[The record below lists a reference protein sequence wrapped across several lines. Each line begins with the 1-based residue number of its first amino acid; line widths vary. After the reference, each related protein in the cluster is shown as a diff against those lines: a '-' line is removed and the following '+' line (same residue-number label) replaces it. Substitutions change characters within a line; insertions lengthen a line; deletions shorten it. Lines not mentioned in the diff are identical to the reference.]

1 MTTMQMSKK
10 GNTMNASCLLSA
22 IAAAAALAG
31 CAGMAAH
38 AWEVSPEIRAVVA
51 SPDRSDADRKTDERR
66 KPDML
71 LAFAG
76 VRPGMK
82 VLEVG
87 AGAGYSAELLAR
99 SVGPQGTVYA
109 HNSPDA
115 IARFIKTR
123 FDERAAKPAMANVVK
138 LVREFDDPV
147 PGDLRGLDLVTM
159 LYEYHDTPAMGI
171 DRAKMNRRIFDA
183 LKPGGHFVVADHAA
197 KAGAGAGVGK
207 TLHRIDEALVRE
219 EIEAAG
225 FQFVAAADFLR
236 NPDDTREATS
246 ARATFRVDAFVLKFV
261 KP

>member
-1 MTTMQMSKK
+1 
-10 GNTMNASCLLSA
+10 MNAKCLLSA
-22 IAAAAALAG
+22 LAVAAALAG
-31 CAGMAAH
+31 CAGMTPH
-38 AWEVSPEIRAVVA
+38 AWEVTPGIRAVVA

-66 KPDML
+66 RPEML

-76 VRPGMK
+76 VKPGMK

-99 SVGPQGTVYA
+99 SVGPQGVVYA

-123 FDERAAKPAMANVVK
+123 FDERAAKPVMRNVVK
-138 LVREFDDPV
+138 LIRDFDDPAPSEV
-147 PGDLRGLDLVTM
+147 RGLDLATM

-183 LKPGGHFVVADHAA
+183 LKPGGYFVVADHSA
-197 KAGAGAGVGK
+197 KAGAGVSGSK
-207 TLHRIDEALVRE
+207 TLHRIEEAVVRQE
-219 EIEAAG
+219 VEAAG
-225 FQFVAAADFLR
+225 FKFIAAADFLR
-236 NPDDTREATS
+236 NPDDPREATS
-246 ARATFRVDAFVLKFV
+246 SRAAFRVDAFVLKFV